1 MTYDEQKKEVPL
13 SDPGIS
19 CTGSDADGMA
29 GLPDSGPEDSG
40 SDPGGSREQPGGGQ
54 PS

>member
-19 CTGSDADGMA
+19 CSGSDADGMA
-29 GLPDSGPEDSG
+29 GLSASGSEDSG
-40 SDPGGSREQPGGGQ
+40 SDPGRS
-54 PS
+54 